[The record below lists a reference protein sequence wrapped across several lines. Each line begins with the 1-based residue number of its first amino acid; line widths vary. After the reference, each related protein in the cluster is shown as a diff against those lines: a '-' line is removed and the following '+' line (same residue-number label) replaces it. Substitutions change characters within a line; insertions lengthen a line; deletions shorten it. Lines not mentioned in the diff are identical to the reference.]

1 MMPTLTQFLSRF
13 NTATIQRSLSY
24 VKKIDLPDLDIHLK
38 NNNLFIHAQIEGTD
52 FYETAIQFNLLK
64 NIITD
69 TECSCPVGYNCKHAA
84 ALARYF
90 YDHQREK
97 PFRQYL
103 NLNQTTINNIQQ
115 SDSIITTSSTHQVS
129 KTSNNPAHH
138 TAKTWLN
145 QFRQQLAQIKSSNT
159 ISNHQ
164 LIYIFQPKNHSNK
177 LQLSVYKV
185 RRNKDGQIR
194 DTTPYTS
201 YDNVLNG
208 RLKVSNEEK
217 KIFNHL
223 YFFAKLNFNNAH
235 YYPSTWDISGI
246 YQEQLKTAI
255 TSGDCYSLN
264 VSQSA
269 LAWSDES
276 YRIEFNWQ
284 TRPKQQT
291 EKLKAQFFD
300 QYNQILD
307 VEHCKQIYIIHSHPL
322 SYLDTLRN
330 QVGVLESPYSSEMIE
345 ELLNMPQ
352 MPVELLAEFE
362 QVIQPYSI
370 FEDLPQAQSA
380 QNIEIIYGKPVP
392 ILRFGTFPQYD
403 RLGQMHHYAIAE
415 IEFEYPTGHMKAGFP
430 DESFITYV
438 NEKMVRQQR
447 DLEVEKAQIKLLQNA
462 IPSLQWIKQINKNK
476 RPAFDDITENSVV
489 CANPTDWINQL
500 LPYNQLQKLGWKIEH
515 TPDSLFNLSVAQN
528 LEFSLIESDKKP
540 DWFNVGATIQD
551 QDGQTYN
558 LIELLGNLVARM
570 RIILEPEFFE
580 QLDENG
586 YFTID
591 LGHNHPQLA
600 LKVQDIK
607 PIFIYLKEILQHP
620 ETTGFDRYDATHFLD
635 LQHHLGMPWQ
645 GNDRLKHFAEKLQQS
660 YQNQIATPLS
670 FQGEL
675 RPYQQQGLAWLQFL
689 RETEHGGILADD
701 MGLGKTAQTL
711 AHLLI
716 EKQAGRLE
724 QCPALIIAPTSLMHN
739 WRKEAEKF
747 TPELK
752 VLVLQGHDR
761 LEHFQD
767 ILNADIVLST
777 YPLLGRDEEHLLGH
791 QYHLLILDEAQNIK
805 NPKAKASQVVRQI
818 KAKHRLCLTGT
829 PIENHLGEL
838 WSLFHFLMPGFLYSQ
853 EVFNKKYRNPIE
865 KHADIASKNKLIS
878 RIKPFMLRRLK
889 TEVAKELPEKTTIE
903 VNIDMNAQQSKLYE
917 AVRAT
922 MQKNIREIIAA
933 KGFHRSQIQILSA
946 LLKLRQVCCH
956 PSLLQL
962 EHIKNQNVESA
973 KLDYLLDMLQ
983 DMVEEG
989 RKILIFS
996 QFTTMLQL
1004 IEDHLKILKI
1014 KHVKL
1019 TGQTKKRDE
1028 VIHAFQSGDIPVFLI
1043 SLKAGGVG
1051 LNLTAADTVIHYD
1064 PLWNPAAEEQASDR
1078 AWRIGQDKP
1087 VFVYKL
1093 ITNQSI
1099 EEKILT
1105 LQKNKANLTK
1115 SILSIDHENEV
1126 KLTEDDVMKLLD

>member
-1 MMPTLTQFLSRF
+1 MANLTQFLSRF
-13 NTATIQRSLSY
+13 NAATIQRSLSY
-24 VKKIDLPDLDIHLK
+24 VKKIDLSTLDIHLR
-38 NNNLFIHAQIEGTD
+38 NDYLFITAEIEGTEY
-52 FYETAIQFNLLK
+52 YETAIQFHLSK
-64 NIITD
+64 NRITD

-90 YDHQREK
+90 YDHQHEK
-97 PFRQYL
+97 PFRQFL
-103 NLNQTTINNIQQ
+103 NLNQTTTNGTQQ
-115 SDSIITTSSTHQVS
+115 SNSVTTTSSIHQFS
-129 KTSNNPAHH
+129 TTLNSPTHH

-145 QFRQQLAQIKSSNT
+145 QFRQQLAQIKSSST

-269 LAWSDES
+269 LLWSDEN

-284 TRPKQQT
+284 TRPEQQT
-291 EKLKAQFFD
+291 EKLKAHFFD
-300 QYNQILD
+300 QYNQKLD
-307 VEHCKQIYIIHSHPL
+307 AEHCKQIYIIHSHPL

-380 QNIEIIYGKPVP
+380 QNIEIIHGKPVP
-392 ILRFGTFPQYD
+392 ILHFGTFPQYH
-403 RLGQMHHYAIAE
+403 RLGQMHHYAMAE
-415 IEFEYPTGHMKAGFP
+415 IEFEYPTGRIKAGFP
-430 DESFITYV
+430 DESFITFV
-438 NEKMVRQQR
+438 NEKTVRQQR
-447 DLEVEKAQIKLLQNA
+447 DLNTEKAQIELLKNA
-462 IPSLQWIKQINKNK
+462 TPSFQWIKQINKNK

-489 CANPTDWINQL
+489 CAHPTDWINQL
-500 LPYNQLQKLGWKIEH
+500 LPENQLQKLGWKVEH
-515 TPDSLFNLSVAQN
+515 TPDSLFNLTAAQN
-528 LEFSLIESDKKP
+528 LELSLFESDEKS

-551 QDGQTYN
+551 IDGHTYN

-570 RIILEPEFFE
+570 PIILDAEFLE

-591 LGHNHPQLA
+591 LGHHHPQLA
-600 LKVQDIK
+600 LKVAEIK

-620 ETTGFDRYDATHFLD
+620 ENAGFDRYDATHFLD

-645 GNDRLKHFAEKLQQS
+645 SNDRLKQFAEKLQQS
-660 YQNQIATPLS
+660 YQNQIATPIG

-767 ILNADIVLST
+767 IQNADIVLST
-777 YPLLGRDEEHLLGH
+777 YPLLGRDEAHLLAH

-829 PIENHLGEL
+829 PMENHLGEL

-853 EVFNKKYRNPIE
+853 DIFNKKYRNPIE
-865 KHADIASKNKLIS
+865 KHADLASKNKLIA

-903 VNIDMNAQQSKLYE
+903 VNIDMNVQQSKLYE

-1064 PLWNPAAEEQASDR
+1064 PWWNPAAEDQASDR